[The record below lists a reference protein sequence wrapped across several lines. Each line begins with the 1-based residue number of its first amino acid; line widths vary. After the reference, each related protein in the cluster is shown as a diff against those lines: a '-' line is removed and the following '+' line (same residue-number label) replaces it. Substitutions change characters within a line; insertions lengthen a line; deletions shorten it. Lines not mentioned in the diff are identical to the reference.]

1 MDVPNKL
8 IFLFSNF
15 IGIISKRMTE
25 TNNRLR
31 NINIVLPPLIA
42 LLIFAFAQLNENASP
57 VLSLLVMLFWMLSWW
72 LSEAVPMA
80 VTALLPLV
88 FFPMLK
94 LGTLEQVSANYG
106 DKYIFLF
113 LGGFIM
119 AQGLEKSG
127 LHKRIALRIITLTG
141 SSQSRIVFGFMLSAY
156 LISMWISNTATTLMM
171 FPMALSVSS
180 MLAGQS
186 ESGMSAFRVNLFLG
200 IAYAS
205 SIGGMATLIGT
216 PPNAAASGIL
226 AANFG
231 APIGFLEWMRYG
243 LPFSFLL
250 LMGAF
255 VLMTRFI
262 FRLNRNE
269 TQGADALLHH
279 AFSELGPISKAEK
292 RTLAIFF
299 TAILLWLTEGLI
311 RTVFPNYPLND
322 VLIAL
327 VAGISFF
334 IVRKDEKETLLE
346 WSDTTR
352 LPWGILLMF
361 GGGLALAFAF
371 KSSGSLELLTRA
383 LAQFNYLPVTL
394 YTIVLCLLGVVLTAF
409 MSNLAMVTLFVPVVA
424 ALALQIGVDPAVFV
438 IPVTLS
444 ASCDFMFPMSTPPNA
459 IAFSSGH
466 INPRSMLWGG
476 FILNVLAF
484 ALLCFFVWMF
494 GV

>member
-1 MDVPNKL
+1 MEEKGKL
-8 IFLFSNF
+8 FWDIKLF
-15 IGIISKRMTE
+15 
-25 TNNRLR
+25 
-31 NINIVLPPLIA
+31 VPPLIA
-42 LLIFAFAQLNENASP
+42 SMILGGAHLSCQSSP
-57 VLSLLVMLFWMLSWW
+57 ILSLLVMLFWMLAWW

-80 VTALLPLV
+80 ITALLPLV

-186 ESGMSAFRVNLFLG
+186 ESGMSAFRLNLFLG

-250 LMGAF
+250 LIGAF

-279 AFSELGPISKAEK
+279 ALSELGPISKAEK
-292 RTLAIFF
+292 RTLAIFIS
-299 TAILLWLTEGLI
+299 AIVLWLSEGLI
-311 RTVFPNYPLND
+311 RSVFPNYPLND

-327 VAGISFF
+327 VAGILFF

-371 KSSGSLELLTRA
+371 KSSGSLELLTRT
-383 LAQFNYLPVTL
+383 LAQFNHLPVTM
-394 YTIVLCLLGVVLTAF
+394 YTIVLCLLGVILTAF

-466 INPRSMLWGG
+466 IKPRSMLAGG
-476 FILNVLAF
+476 FLLNLLAF
-484 ALLCFFVWMF
+484 GLLSLFVWMF
-494 GV
+494 AS

>member
-1 MDVPNKL
+1 MEEKGKL
-8 IFLFSNF
+8 FWDIKLF
-15 IGIISKRMTE
+15 
-25 TNNRLR
+25 
-31 NINIVLPPLIA
+31 VPPLIA
-42 LLIFAFAQLNENASP
+42 SMILGGAHLSCQSSP
-57 VLSLLVMLFWMLSWW
+57 ILSLLVMLFWMLAWW

-80 VTALLPLV
+80 ITALLPLV

-186 ESGMSAFRVNLFLG
+186 ESGMSAFRLNLFLG

-250 LMGAF
+250 LIGAF

-279 AFSELGPISKAEK
+279 ALSELGPISKAEK
-292 RTLAIFF
+292 RTLAIFIS
-299 TAILLWLTEGLI
+299 AIVLWLSEGLI
-311 RTVFPNYPLND
+311 RSVFPNYPLND

-334 IVRKDEKETLLE
+334 IVRKDETETLLE

-371 KSSGSLELLTRA
+371 KSSGSLELLTRT
-383 LAQFNYLPVTL
+383 LAQFNHLPVTM
-394 YTIVLCLLGVVLTAF
+394 YTIVLCLLGVILTAF

-466 INPRSMLWGG
+466 IKPRSMLAGG
-476 FILNVLAF
+476 FLLNLLAF
-484 ALLCFFVWMF
+484 GLLSLFVWMF
-494 GV
+494 AS